1 MRAGHG
7 RVALDRWRLWGWLM
21 NRTWAWINVLLVL
34 ALASV
39 SMPALAQQCAI
50 QGLTPL
56 AFGAYD
62 PTAAAAE
69 DANGSF
75 QVRCTPRTNY
85 SARISTGASGG
96 FFPRAMVQG
105 PNALAYNLF
114 REAARVTVWGDG
126 SGGTQVV
133 TVGDSGPPG
142 NPVTVT
148 IFGRLPAGQWVAA
161 GSYSDTLVLTIEF

>member
-1 MRAGHG
+1 M
-7 RVALDRWRLWGWLM
+7 
-21 NRTWAWINVLLVL
+21 LVL
-34 ALASV
+34 TLASA

-50 QGLTPL
+50 QSVTPL

-62 PTAAAAE
+62 PTAVAPD
-69 DANGSF
+69 DATGAF
-75 QVRCTPRTNY
+75 EVRCSPRTSY
-85 SARISTGASGG
+85 RARISTGASGG
-96 FFPRAMVQG
+96 FFPRTMVQG

-148 IFGRLPAGQWVAA
+148 IFGRVPAGQWVAA
-161 GSYSDTLVLTIEF
+161 GTYTDTLDVTIEF

>member
-1 MRAGHG
+1 MSRA
-7 RVALDRWRLWGWLM
+7 
-21 NRTWAWINVLLVL
+21 WARFKVLLMLVL
-34 ALASV
+34 TLASA

-62 PTAAAAE
+62 PTAAAPS
-69 DANGSF
+69 DATGAF
-75 QVRCTPRTNY
+75 EVRCTPRTSY
-85 SARISTGASGG
+85 RARISTGASGG
-96 FFPRAMVQG
+96 FFPRTMVRG
-105 PNALAYNLF
+105 PNALAYNVY